1 MGRCYVAVPRRLAA
15 AARCGVPVRP
25 SRYRSGS
32 MTIQDKKHDEPVTL
46 EDLEALAEPGYE
58 FSDHEDEHE

>member
-1 MGRCYVAVPRRLAA
+1 M
-15 AARCGVPVRP
+15 RP

-46 EDLEALAEPGYE
+46 EDLEALAEPGYK
-58 FSDHEDEHE
+58 FSDDEDEHE

>member
-1 MGRCYVAVPRRLAA
+1 
-15 AARCGVPVRP
+15 
-25 SRYRSGS
+25 

-58 FSDHEDEHE
+58 FTDHEDEHE